1 MQLSFKQALCGNKA
15 PHHWTRWWLIVGRVT
30 LNRRSNYLGDEI
42 YRPFEQPWH
51 AEVFAVTV
59 HLSETNLFSWVEWTQ
74 TLGQHI
80 IAANTMRVIN
90 GTDDYYQVWL
100 RTLIAL
106 LSVKEVTDLETIA
119 SMQNRWAEAYRNTP
133 HGEPVNL

>member
-1 MQLSFKQALCGNKA
+1 M
-15 PHHWTRWWLIVGRVT
+15 
-30 LNRRSNYLGDEI
+30 NRRSNYLGDET

-59 HLSETNLFSWVEWTQ
+59 HLIETKLFSRVEWTQ

-80 IAANTMRVIN
+80 SAANTMCVIN

-106 LSVKEVTDLETIA
+106 LSVKEVTDLETLA
-119 SMQNRWAEAYRNTP
+119 SMQNRWAKAYRNTP

>member
-1 MQLSFKQALCGNKA
+1 M
-15 PHHWTRWWLIVGRVT
+15 
-30 LNRRSNYLGDEI
+30 NRRSNYLGNEI

-59 HLSETNLFSWVEWTQ
+59 HLSETNLFSWEEWTQ

-80 IAANTMRVIN
+80 SAANTMRVIN
-90 GTDDYYQVWL
+90 GTDDYYLVWL

-106 LSVKEVTDLETIA
+106 LSVKEVTDLETIE
-119 SMQNRWAEAYRNTP
+119 SMQNRWADAYRNTP

>member
-1 MQLSFKQALCGNKA
+1 M
-15 PHHWTRWWLIVGRVT
+15 
-30 LNRRSNYLGDEI
+30 NRRSNYLGDEI

-59 HLSETNLFSWVEWTQ
+59 HLSETNLFSWVEWTE

-80 IAANTMRVIN
+80 SAANTMRVID

-100 RTLIAL
+100 HALIEL
-106 LSVKEVTDLETIA
+106 LSVKELADLETIE
-119 SMQNRWAEAYRNTP
+119 SMQNRWANADRNTP
-133 HGEPVNL
+133 QGEPINLQDL

>member
-1 MQLSFKQALCGNKA
+1 M
-15 PHHWTRWWLIVGRVT
+15 
-30 LNRRSNYLGDEI
+30 NRRSNYLGDEI

-80 IAANTMRVIN
+80 GAANTMRAIN

-106 LSVKEVTDLETIA
+106 LSVKEVTDLETIE
-119 SMQNRWAEAYRNTP
+119 SMQNRWVEAYRNTP
-133 HGEPVNL
+133 HGEPVHL